1 MNTAPEEIPALTPE
15 MRLFPPLHIATPAE
29 WLERA
34 TVHWRELLVDH
45 ANCEKKAAST
55 ALSLLFTYA
64 EDLTLAGQLSRLA
77 REELRHFE
85 QVQRLM
91 VSLDIPFQRLSP
103 SRYAEGLRRAVRL
116 EEPERRVDLL
126 ICGGLIEARSCER
139 FAAVA
144 PRLPEPLGT
153 FYRTLS
159 EAEVRHCSVYFRLG
173 ESAARAHAVDFNQ
186 RVAQL
191 GEVESELIATPD
203 PQFRFHSGLPTQ
215 PD

>member
-1 MNTAPEEIPALTPE
+1 MNAPPDPAPASAPES
-15 MRLFPPLHIATPAE
+15 RLFPPLRAVTPTA

-34 TVHWRELLVDH
+34 SRDWRELLLDH

-64 EDLTLAGQLSRLA
+64 EDLALTAQLSRLA

-91 VSLDIPFQRLSP
+91 VSLEVPFQRLSP
-103 SRYAEGLRRAVRL
+103 SRYADGLRRAARAD
-116 EEPERRVDLL
+116 EPGRCVDLL

-139 FAAVA
+139 FAALAPLLPQPVA
-144 PRLPEPLGT
+144 S

-159 EAEVRHCSVYFRLG
+159 EAEVRHFAVYFELAG
-173 ESAARAHAVDFNQ
+173 SAARADEADLSS
-186 RVAQL
+186 RVAEL
-191 GEVESELIATPD
+191 ADIEAELITTPD
-203 PQFRFHSGLPTQ
+203 AQFRFHSGVPATRG
-215 PD
+215 

>member
-1 MNTAPEEIPALTPE
+1 MSARRDTSPASEPAAQ
-15 MRLFPPLHIATPAE
+15 LFPPLLVATPPE

-34 TVHWRELLVDH
+34 ATQWRELLVDH

-64 EDLTLAGQLSRLA
+64 EDHALTTQLSRLA

-91 VSLDIPFQRLSP
+91 VSLDVSFQRLSP
-103 SRYAEGLRRAVRL
+103 SRYAEGLRRAARV
-116 EEPERRVDLL
+116 EEPGRRIDLL

-139 FAAVA
+139 FTALA

-159 EAEVRHCSVYFRLG
+159 EAERRHCSVYFRLG
-173 ESAARAHAVDFNQ
+173 ETAAEDAVSFGA
-186 RVAQL
+186 RVTQL
-191 GEVESELIATPD
+191 AEIEASLISTPD
-203 PQFRFHSGLPTQ
+203 PQFRFHSGRPAA
-215 PD
+215 DA

>member
-103 SRYAEGLRRAVRL
+103 SRTLRACGARYASRNLNDVWICSSVAGSSKRARANVSRPWRRACQS
-116 EEPERRVDLL
+116 LL
-126 ICGGLIEARSCER
+126 ARS
-139 FAAVA
+139 
-144 PRLPEPLGT
+144 T
-153 FYRTLS
+153 
-159 EAEVRHCSVYFRLG
+159 
-173 ESAARAHAVDFNQ
+173 
-186 RVAQL
+186 
-191 GEVESELIATPD
+191 
-203 PQFRFHSGLPTQ
+203 GL
-215 PD
+215 